1 MGYLAAVQYK
11 SDRIEQNLGK
21 KAKLLLALFL
31 FWKEI
36 WKRGMLGIRLENV
49 TKPSMIK
56 MRKIFS
62 FFKNS
67 QIENWTVNKY

>member
-36 WKRGMLGIRLENV
+36 
-49 TKPSMIK
+49 
-56 MRKIFS
+56 
-62 FFKNS
+62 
-67 QIENWTVNKY
+67 